1 MKASGHVLM
10 TAQPGAWLAR
20 QLTCIC
26 RCAAGDLER
35 LPTTPEHSVHAL
47 RVRMKKLRSLLRLVE
62 PHLSRRERERLRR
75 RIRGIKNTFTGTR
88 EATVL
93 RKLARRLRERHSLP
107 PVHLASAA
115 VEHDPRAPD
124 PLPSLKRKLA
134 TLRRDLATLPLASL
148 TITDVI
154 ESCVDRYRT
163 CRRLMK
169 QCARRQRD
177 DDFHRWRQ
185 RVKEC
190 HYLSLAFH
198 ALPTARS
205 LIRPTER
212 LGHLLGEEHDLTVLA
227 SRLTGPSG
235 QKWRARIEKDLT
247 RQRRRILAEA
257 PAMLAIAPRKLL
269 RRMNR
274 EAAELAASP

>member
-1 MKASGHVLM
+1 MKTSGPVLM

-26 RCAAGDLER
+26 RCAAGDIER
-35 LPTTPEHSVHAL
+35 LPATPEQSVHAL
-47 RVRMKKLRSLLRLVE
+47 RVRMKKLRSLLRLAE
-62 PHLSRRERERLRR
+62 PHLSRQERDRLRR
-75 RIRGIKNTFTGTR
+75 HIRGIKNAFTGTR

-93 RKLARRLRERHSLP
+93 RKLARRLRERHGLP

-115 VEHDPRAPD
+115 EEHDPRAPD

-134 TLRRDLATLPLASL
+134 VLRRDLASLPLASL
-148 TITDVI
+148 KITDLI

-169 QCARRQRD
+169 QCARRQCD
-177 DDFHRWRQ
+177 NDFHRWRK

-190 HYLSLAFH
+190 HYLSLAFY
-198 ALPTARS
+198 ALPAARP

-235 QKWRARIEKDLT
+235 RKWRARIEKDLT
-247 RQRRRILAEA
+247 RLRRRILADA
-257 PAMLAIAPRKLL
+257 PEMLATGPRKLL
-269 RRMNR
+269 RRMER
-274 EAAELAASP
+274 EAAEFTASP